1 MVWLKEQYD
10 KIYRYC
16 YFRLHDRERAEDITQ
31 EAFLRL
37 LERYPDIGRG
47 GNGKENQA
55 LPLLYTIAR
64 NLCIDEFRKPRP
76 EYRGWE
82 EFEVDEAVW
91 SDAGGKTIRGNSSNC
106 NTEEQLVM
114 KHAVAAA
121 LQRLC
126 SKDRELLLLRY
137 VNELPVGTITKVLQ
151 LSRFS
156 VYRRVM
162 QAKRR
167 LQEELLKED
176 IHEG

>member
-1 MVWLKEQYD
+1 MDWLEEKYD

-37 LERYPDIGRG
+37 FEKYPDIGWG
-47 GNGKENQA
+47 GSGKENAA

-64 NLCIDEFRKPRP
+64 NLCMDEFRKPRP
-76 EYRGWE
+76 KYRDWE
-82 EFEVDEAVW
+82 EFEVPGD
-91 SDAGGKTIRGNSSNC
+91 SD
-106 NTEEQLVM
+106 TEEQLVL
-114 KHAVAAA
+114 KQAVGAA
-121 LQRLC
+121 LKRLC
-126 SKDRELLLLRY
+126 PKEREILLLRY
-137 VNELPVGTITKVLQ
+137 VNELSVGTIAKVLQ

-167 LQEELLKED
+167 LQEELRKED